1 MLDLKMIRNNPQF
14 VHDALLK
21 RNTDVDFTELLSWDA
36 ERRSKIAEVEVM
48 KMIEMLHPRRFR

>member
-21 RNTDVDFTELLSWDA
+21 RNADVDFTELLSWDA
-36 ERRSKIAEVEVM
+36 ERRSKM
-48 KMIEMLHPRRFR
+48 QK